1 PLRTGSGGDIGTQDP
16 PTVATVASAHGC
28 APGGDFS
35 FAVFVAAREFA
46 ADPASFALP
55 PAPGGDHEQDAGHR
69 RRGSQVAG
77 AGEEGEDAPKV
88 EQADQVPSPGAGLPG
103 VEHGLPA
110 GKSPRQQ
117 RDGGARGAPA
127 HPDGPRGAAPRVP
140 PHAQLRGGRRRRRRR
155 RRRCVLLVASGGDEA
170 RPSARRLLPQ
180 PVPLGSC
187 RLGRGVRPGQGGH
200 GERNPR
206 PQGGRAAS
214 SSSSAFDASTGTSS
228 GGSGDECSLSPASVG
243 GKRRHHHHHLQ
254 LQQLQLQQQQHLHHH
269 HLHHALSYVD
279 ERHHHLAH
287 HHHQQYHQQQQHH
300 QQQEQQHHQQQH
312 HQQQQEQQQQQHTS
326 PLPPPSK
333 RGRFGVPVAP
343 SEEDSMDS
351 AGTGQGAGP
360 RAGPGQQD
368 DDDED
373 ESGGA
378 ASLQGSDSKVVQ
390 QTRRL
395 LANARERTRV
405 HTISAAFEALRQ
417 QVPCYSYGQ
426 KLSKLAI
433 LRIACSYILAL
444 AKLANE
450 DYSGEPGGLSFSE
463 CVEQCT
469 RTLQAEGRAK
479 KRKE

>member
-1 PLRTGSGGDIGTQDP
+1 MC
-16 PTVATVASAHGC
+16 VCGC
-28 APGGDFS
+28 
-35 FAVFVAAREFA
+35 VYV
-46 ADPASFALP
+46 
-55 PAPGGDHEQDAGHR
+55 
-69 RRGSQVAG
+69 
-77 AGEEGEDAPKV
+77 
-88 EQADQVPSPGAGLPG
+88 
-103 VEHGLPA
+103 
-110 GKSPRQQ
+110 
-117 RDGGARGAPA
+117 
-127 HPDGPRGAAPRVP
+127 RVWM
-140 PHAQLRGGRRRRRRR
+140 
-155 RRRCVLLVASGGDEA
+155 CVCGCVWTC
-170 RPSARRLLPQ
+170 
-180 PVPLGSC
+180 VC
-187 RLGRGVRPGQGGH
+187 
-200 GERNPR
+200 
-206 PQGGRAAS
+206 
-214 SSSSAFDASTGTSS
+214 
-228 GGSGDECSLSPASVG
+228 
-243 GKRRHHHHHLQ
+243 
-254 LQQLQLQQQQHLHHH
+254 
-269 HLHHALSYVD
+269 VD
-279 ERHHHLAH
+279 
-287 HHHQQYHQQQQHH
+287 
-300 QQQEQQHHQQQH
+300 
-312 HQQQQEQQQQQHTS
+312 QQHTS

-479 KRKE
+479 KRKAPRDSPEQHSALLAPSAQSSSTGAAAASVPRNESGGRAVLCKRHSQRDERAGDWAQGRPLVEADPAVDHGSCAAALLLAALIEAVHRRVGRGVACCCLLLRARREPLQHGGGRPTDVQSASGATGRGSGAVEVAGSARKHATSAGGGGGVAAVVPGGRAGFPLATQQQQQRGVQEALTRRKQLRPGKKSRALSLPLAVLLAKGTASSSHWATGRLTSARVCPVPLFVVVELRR

>member
-1 PLRTGSGGDIGTQDP
+1 MNRMRDIAAEGPRSLGPARKAKTP
-16 PTVATVASAHGC
+16 RKSSKPTRY
-28 APGGDFS
+28 P
-35 FAVFVAAREFA
+35 
-46 ADPASFALP
+46 P
-55 PAPGGDHEQDAGHR
+55 PAPGSLASSTGSPPGSPLDSSETEEPAEPRRTPTGH
-69 RRGSQVAG
+69 A
-77 AGEEGEDAPKV
+77 E
-88 EQADQVPSPGAGLPG
+88 L
-103 VEHGLPA
+103 
-110 GKSPRQQ
+110 
-117 RDGGARGAPA
+117 
-127 HPDGPRGAAPRVP
+127 
-140 PHAQLRGGRRRRRRR
+140 PHAFRPTPSYAVAAAGVVGGGVGA
-155 RRRCVLLVASGGDEA
+155 CS
-170 RPSARRLLPQ
+170 SSRLEEMKPDH
-180 PVPLGSC
+180 PLGAFYPSQF
-187 RLGRGVRPGQGGH
+187 LWGLAASA
-200 GERNPR
+200 EASAL
-206 PQGGRAAS
+206 GRAATVNVIRGPKVAVLPS